1 MTKHPDVSVLDKRS
15 FQTILTFPTGTI
27 NGCMLCESF
36 FNTDKYNS
44 RIVLI
49 KLLLFPC
56 PK

>member
-15 FQTILTFPTGTI
+15 FQTILTFPLTGTI

-44 RIVLI
+44 SVVII
-49 KLLLFPC
+49 
-56 PK
+56 

>member
-44 RIVLI
+44 SILLI
-49 KLLLFPC
+49 
-56 PK
+56 